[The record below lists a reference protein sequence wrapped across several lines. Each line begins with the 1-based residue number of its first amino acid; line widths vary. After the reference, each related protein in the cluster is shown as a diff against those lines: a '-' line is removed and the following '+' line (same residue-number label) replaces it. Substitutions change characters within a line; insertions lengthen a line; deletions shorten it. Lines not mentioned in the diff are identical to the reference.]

1 MRLVWLKKII
11 SLSSLVYDIIFHIS
25 THRQAANITLA
36 LTHSLLQGKIDPG
49 ETVNETVLREFG
61 EEAMNSKEASKEGK
75 ALIEK
80 ATSSL
85 LVNGIKVYAGYVD
98 DPRNTDNAWMET
110 VAMLY
115 HDHDGA
121 GLSKLALQAG
131 DDAAEVSGIPT
142 VESRW

>member
-1 MRLVWLKKII
+1 M
-11 SLSSLVYDIIFHIS
+11 
-25 THRQAANITLA
+25 
-36 LTHSLLQGKIDPG
+36 LQGKIDPG

-121 GLSKLALQAG
+121 GLSTLALQAG
-131 DDAAEVSGIPT
+131 DDAAEVSGIL
-142 VESRW
+142 